1 MTALVTGASG
11 GLGSAIAAALAH
23 AGHDVAV
30 HWRSDRAGAEAT
42 AAAVRAT
49 GRVAHLV
56 QRDLAVTEAAHLDH
70 LVADLLDDATTAL
83 GPLDG
88 GEAGIVLPPGVG
100 TALQQQPQAPGAEPD
115 ARAS

>member
-42 AAAVRAT
+42 AAAVRVARALEEGIYLGHL
-49 GRVAHLV
+49 GRAP
-56 QRDLAVTEAAHLDH
+56 
-70 LVADLLDDATTAL
+70 
-83 GPLDG
+83 GPLQLGQEGGG
-88 GEAGIVLPPGVG
+88 GEGKVG
-100 TALQQQPQAPGAEPD
+100 GHGNWEL
-115 ARAS
+115 